1 MELRECLGGGRART
15 AGREEGFAVEAVRQ
29 EEQHFILA
37 VKLQGNLI
45 GFTTNPRLCFFFF
58 SSCCKA
64 FEVGELN

>member
-1 MELRECLGGGRART
+1 VMELRECLGGGRART

-58 SSCCKA
+58 LPGVKLLKL
-64 FEVGELN
+64 VN